1 MAKIIV
7 NNPKQV
13 INGGAKKYYFKVK
26 GLGGL
31 KGDKGDKGDKG
42 EDGKMPTIA
51 QITGQSTTEVM
62 SQKATTDA
70 LNAKQATIS
79 SSNKLSADLV
89 DDANTTNKFVTSED
103 KETWNA
109 KQNTLTAGENIEIS
123 NDVIR
128 AKDTTYTAG
137 NGLNLNGTEFSADT
151 TVLATKEDLEGYY
164 TKPETDNLLA
174 PKLESEV
181 LTELPTTGEKGKL
194 YLTPKSHTTQ
204 TATGNP
210 ITATVAEEAGAL
222 EGFQL
227 YGDTFQQSYGGKNL
241 FDPSATPTVIGHQTF
256 KKSETGF
263 TATVALNNKTE
274 TWSEYIEFVFELKPN
289 TTYSISKKSRVVS
302 GTSYRFAGA
311 LRFHDLDTSS
321 YGVAQ
326 NADSITF
333 TTGSVGK
340 AGILFYTSYLDPTK
354 GNVSSSIEFFDVQ
367 LEESAS
373 ATPFEPYVGGEPS
386 PNPDY
391 PQPIQTVTGL
401 QTISINGTEYPLD
414 LGDIELCGLGDD
426 GNGSPLYKDYIYPDG
441 KDWKIH
447 KATAKSIF
455 KDIEW
460 HTSRISNTDHYR
472 QESISIKTEVL
483 IPTSNTKF
491 IGACSRYTVVTAGD
505 TYAYPQ
511 KTGVAIQF
519 SGYSTSGNIYVYDP
533 LYDAPN
539 RADNFKAARANTEIY
554 YALATPTDTVIA
566 DQTLIEQLEAIRT
579 ASLQNGANTITNTA
593 IGSNLAG
600 DMEVGYYGYNPR
612 NRYDKWLWLEINNEY
627 EQIGS

>member
-31 KGDKGDKGDKG
+31 KGDKGEKGDKG
-42 EDGKMPTIA
+42 DTGAQGLQGIQGLSATVRIGTTTTGEPGTQASVRNSGTESNAVLDFTIPRGDVGSQPELA
-51 QITGQSTTEVM
+51 QTTGTSTTEAM
-62 SQKATTDA
+62 SQNATTEA
-70 LNAKQATIS
+70 LNNISGTKQ
-79 SSNKLSADLV
+79 
-89 DDANTTNKFVTSED
+89 D
-103 KETWNA
+103 K
-109 KQNTLTAGENIEIS
+109 LTAGDNVKIENGVIS
-123 NDVIR
+123 

-151 TVLATKEDLEGYY
+151 TVLATKEDLKGYY

-210 ITATVAEEAGAL
+210 ITATVAEEAGKV
-222 EGFQL
+222 ESFQL
-227 YGDTFQQSYGGKNL
+227 DGDTLQNG
-241 FDPSATPTVIGHQTF
+241 TPT
-256 KKSETGF
+256 
-263 TATVALNNKTE
+263 
-274 TWSEYIEFVFELKPN
+274 P
-289 TTYSISKKSRVVS
+289 
-302 GTSYRFAGA
+302 
-311 LRFHDLDTSS
+311 
-321 YGVAQ
+321 
-326 NADSITF
+326 
-333 TTGSVGK
+333 
-340 AGILFYTSYLDPTK
+340 
-354 GNVSSSIEFFDVQ
+354 
-367 LEESAS
+367 EE
-373 ATPFEPYVGGEPS
+373 PV
-386 PNPDY
+386 
-391 PQPIQTVTGL
+391 PIQTVTGL

-426 GNGSPLYKDYIYPDG
+426 GNGNPLYKDYIYPDG
-441 KDWKIH
+441 EDWKIH

-460 HTSRISNTDHYR
+460 HTSRIGNTNQDR
-472 QESISIKTEVL
+472 QESKSIKTEVL
-483 IPTSNTKF
+483 IPTSNVKF

-505 TYAYPQ
+505 TYGYPQ

-519 SGYSTSGNIYVYDP
+519 SGYSTSGNICVYDP

-539 RADNFKAARANTEIY
+539 QADNFKAARANTEIY